1 MSKNV
6 KSINELRD
14 SRLLFEKEPPAFG
27 YFFILLVSVVI
38 AFVIVWSIKTPKK
51 YIIQAHGTITN
62 DSGSYVMCSNTGEIA
77 DCNMTEGQLVKE
89 GDVLFTIKSTEYD
102 LQKVQLEE
110 NKKSYEESIR
120 QYQKLI
126 KSIKD
131 DYNYFDESDSEEGLY
146 WSMYEAYKSQI
157 GQSQLDVSTYQ
168 SYGYSE
174 EQIQTQLDIN
184 QNKISDIYYSSIQN
198 AEVKIEELKAQ
209 ISAIDAQLLAVAN
222 GQNASKVT
230 ATTSGTLHLLGE
242 FKNGVVVQTT
252 TAVATITPE
261 NTSKIVEAYVSTADM
276 ARMHVDD
283 SAQIVV
289 DGLAQNVY
297 GTVAGKILSIDS
309 DVTVQE
315 GSDGSKNQVF
325 KIKISLPQDYLLSK
339 KGDKVD
345 IVNGMTAKAN
355 IQYDKV
361 TYFNYVLEKLGVK
374 IR

>member
-1 MSKNV
+1 
-6 KSINELRD
+6 
-14 SRLLFEKEPPAFG
+14 
-27 YFFILLVSVVI
+27 
-38 AFVIVWSIKTPKK
+38 
-51 YIIQAHGTITN
+51 
-62 DSGSYVMCSNTGEIA
+62 
-77 DCNMTEGQLVKE
+77 
-89 GDVLFTIKSTEYD
+89 
-102 LQKVQLEE
+102 
-110 NKKSYEESIR
+110 
-120 QYQKLI
+120 
-126 KSIKD
+126 
-131 DYNYFDESDSEEGLY
+131 
-146 WSMYEAYKSQI
+146 MYEAYKSQI
-157 GQSQLDVSTYQ
+157 GQNQLDVSTYQ
-168 SYGYSE
+168 AYGYSE

-222 GQNASKVT
+222 GQNASRVT

-261 NTSKIVEAYVSTADM
+261 NTFKIVEAYVSTADM

-297 GTVAGKILSIDS
+297 GTVVGKILSIDS

>member
-1 MSKNV
+1 MSRDI

-38 AFVIVWSIKTPKK
+38 AFVIIWSIKTPKK

-62 DSGSYVMCSNTGEIA
+62 DSGSYVMCSNTGEIT

-168 SYGYSE
+168 AYGYSE

-222 GQNASKVT
+222 GQNASRVT

-297 GTVAGKILSIDS
+297 GTIAGKILSIDS

>member
-1 MSKNV
+1 MSKKV

-168 SYGYSE
+168 AYGYSE

-222 GQNASKVT
+222 GQNASRVT

-276 ARMHVDD
+276 ARLHVDD

>member
-1 MSKNV
+1 MSRDI

-157 GQSQLDVSTYQ
+157 GQNQLDVSTYQ
-168 SYGYSE
+168 AYGYSE

-222 GQNASKVT
+222 GQNASRVT

>member
-1 MSKNV
+1 MSRDI

-38 AFVIVWSIKTPKK
+38 AFVIIWSIKTPKK

-62 DSGSYVMCSNTGEIA
+62 DSGSYVMCSNTGEIT

-168 SYGYSE
+168 AYGYSE

-222 GQNASKVT
+222 GQNASRVT

-297 GTVAGKILSIDS
+297 GTIVGKILSIDS